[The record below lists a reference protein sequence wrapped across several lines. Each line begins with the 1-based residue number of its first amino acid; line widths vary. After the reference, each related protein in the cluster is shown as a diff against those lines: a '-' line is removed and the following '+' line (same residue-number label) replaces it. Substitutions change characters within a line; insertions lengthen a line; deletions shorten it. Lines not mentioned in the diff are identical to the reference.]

1 MGGGVGKSLSLV
13 EKGWSVVEL
22 SGLRVVSLEEDNCA
36 EGGWREGDSMLKKTI
51 IKAHS
56 LGDSHSEWLCADT

>member
-22 SGLRVVSLEEDNCA
+22 LGLRVVSLEEDNCA
-36 EGGWREGDSMLKKTI
+36 EGGVERGRQHVKKNNHQRPFTRR
-51 IKAHS
+51 
-56 LGDSHSEWLCADT
+56 LPQ

>member
-22 SGLRVVSLEEDNCA
+22 SGLRVVSLEEDNC
-36 EGGWREGDSMLKKTI
+36 EGVMSDEGERETAI
-51 IKAHS
+51 IKAHFTRI
-56 LGDSHSEWLCADT
+56 LPNSEC

>member
-1 MGGGVGKSLSLV
+1 VGKSLSLV

-51 IKAHS
+51 IKEPIH
-56 LGDSHSEWLCADT
+56 